1 METWII
7 IFIICAIIICCL
19 AAICIVADF
28 IYDIRDRR
36 REKKITESIAEKN
49 SSSKQR

>member
-7 IFIICAIIICCL
+7 IFIIFAIIVCCL
-19 AAICIVADF
+19 AAICIIADF

-36 REKKITESIAEKN
+36 RERKNVEVISDKN
-49 SSSKQR
+49 STSKQQ